1 MLNEN
6 IKGVYLINTHKKIS
20 VGENYQVEIPVI
32 IEKDEEQISS
42 LKNNEDIV
50 CRSIKNSLVKRR
62 GLRKRIRFIKK

>member
-50 CRSIKNSLVKRR
+50 CRSSLVKRR